1 MSRNKKPYF
10 KSDNEGPPPLSATTN
25 RKVRFEEVDP
35 LGIVWHGRYPSYF
48 EDGRVAF
55 GDKFD
60 LSYITMRKENF
71 YAPIVKMHIDYH
83 HPLKYHEEMTIIS
96 TLHWSDAA
104 KLNFEYEILTESG
117 QVATTGYTV
126 QLLTNLDK
134 DTLMTRPEF
143 VEKFCDWD
151 NENSGLSAY

>member
-1 MSRNKKPYF
+1 MSRRKKSYF
-10 KSDNEGPPPLSATTN
+10 TAETDSPPPLSAKTT

-60 LSYITMRKENF
+60 LSYLRMRQENF
-71 YAPIVKMHIDYH
+71 YAPIVKMHLDYH

-104 KLNFEYEILTESG
+104 KFNFEYEILTESG

-134 DTLMTRPEF
+134 ETLMTRPEF
-143 VEKFCDWD
+143 VEKFCERWRK
-151 NENSGLSAY
+151 GII

>member
-1 MSRNKKPYF
+1 MPRNKKTYF
-10 KSDNEGPPPLSATTN
+10 KLESEGPPPLSATTH

-60 LSYITMRKENF
+60 LSYIAMRQENF

-104 KLNFEYEILTESG
+104 KFNFEYTILAKSG
-117 QVATTGYTV
+117 QVAATGYTV

-134 DTLMTRPEF
+134 ETLMTRPEF
-143 VEKFCDWD
+143 VEKFCERWKKGII
-151 NENSGLSAY
+151 S